1 MEQQRLVHG
10 PSLRGMSANERAPTI
25 GTFAVPTPVEIKLTG
40 SNGALLAQ
48 KRYRLVWLD
57 FERAR

>member
-1 MEQQRLVHG
+1 MVQASG
-10 PSLRGMSANERAPTI
+10 GMSANERAPTI